1 MHNKILDGLYA
12 YFCTVHSASKCYS
25 VRESFRNSYII
36 FQMISNIH
44 ELCFLIIKYGI
55 KLFQVG
61 RDFILLNTKVYNKY
75 YL

>member
-12 YFCTVHSASKCYS
+12 YFCTVHSASKCYF

-55 KLFQVG
+55 KLLEVG
-61 RDFILLNTKVYNKY
+61 RDFFIGY
-75 YL
+75 